1 MPEQTVCLPLL
12 PMRGMVVFPAMMV
25 NLDVGRERSVAALE
39 QAMLADRK
47 ILLVAQRD
55 DEKEEIGQEDLYEV
69 GTVAEVRRSMKMPDG
84 SVRILVE
91 GLSRATITECHS
103 LEKYAEAIAFD
114 AAPFQ
119 LKVKAVHVVA
129 PQDAR
134 IVQLSIDGVVQR
146 GLKLAAPTIEAVV
159 QQLDACRV

>member
-84 SVRILVE
+84 SVRILV
-91 GLSRATITECHS
+91 G
-103 LEKYAEAIAFD
+103 
-114 AAPFQ
+114 
-119 LKVKAVHVVA
+119 
-129 PQDAR
+129 
-134 IVQLSIDGVVQR
+134 
-146 GLKLAAPTIEAVV
+146 
-159 QQLDACRV
+159 